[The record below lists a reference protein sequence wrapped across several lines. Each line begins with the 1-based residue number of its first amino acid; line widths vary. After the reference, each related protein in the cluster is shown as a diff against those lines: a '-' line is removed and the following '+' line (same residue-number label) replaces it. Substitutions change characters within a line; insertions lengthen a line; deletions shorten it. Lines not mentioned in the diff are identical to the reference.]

1 MKKIDLLHTTI
12 LIMAL
17 LCGYS
22 ALQTIVTFL
31 MVIGA
36 ATEIRDPGSTWWST
50 FLGYLVEI
58 LAFIAA
64 MIILVR
70 NGRRYAGRLLGDREV
85 DQSEA
90 SPALQADRADIL
102 FVLFV
107 GMGLYMVIQ
116 ALPYAL
122 QHLFELFQS
131 KVSAFPGE
139 SEGTLRSAKHYL
151 IYELLRITV
160 GIALTYGAANLAN
173 IIENSVAHRLK
184 GNPKTP

>member
-22 ALQTIVTFL
+22 ALQTTVTFL

-36 ATEIRDPGSTWWST
+36 ATEIRDPGSTWWSA

-70 NGRRYAGRLLGDREV
+70 NGRRYAGRLL
-85 DQSEA
+85 
-90 SPALQADRADIL
+90 

-107 GMGLYMVIQ
+107 GMGLYTVIQ

-160 GIALTYGAANLAN
+160 GIALIYGVANLTN
-173 IIENSVAHRLK
+173 VIENSVAHRLK
-184 GNPKTP
+184 SNPKIP

>member
-22 ALQTIVTFL
+22 ALQAIVTFL
-31 MVIGA
+31 MVIGE
-36 ATEIRDPGSTWWST
+36 ATEFRAPGSTWWST
-50 FLGYLVEI
+50 LLGYLVEI

-70 NGRRYAGRLLGDREV
+70 NGHRYAGRLAGDREV
-85 DQSEA
+85 DQSAA

-107 GMGLYMVIQ
+107 GMGLYTVIQ

-131 KVSAFPGE
+131 KASAFPEE
-139 SEGTLRSAKHYL
+139 SEGYLRSAKHYL
-151 IYELLRITV
+151 IYEILRVTI
-160 GIALTYGAANLAN
+160 GIALTYGAANLTN
-173 IIENSVAHRLK
+173 VVENSIAHRLK
-184 GNPKTP
+184 SNPKIP